1 MPLIDADG
9 VTQPATG
16 EWQGSVLSSSY
27 IADYKPF
34 NFVDGEGVRCS
45 LYVSG
50 CPFKCPGC
58 YNEAAQSFRYG
69 KKYDEELEE
78 RIFADVAQPYVAGL
92 SFVGGEPFLATPVLL
107 RIARRL
113 REEFGDEKTIWIWS
127 GYTYEQL
134 LDEGRTRTSSSTC
147 AMFSWTVRLSNG
159 STTTILPSA
168 VPRTSGLSTSGHPR
182 RKALPS
188 SGRADEGTP
197 KRPYRSSP
205 RQPRAPR
212 VNGLKSAGWSD
223 S

>member
-134 LDEGRTRTSSSTC
+134 LDEGADKNELLDLCEVLVDGPFIKRLYHHDLAFRGSSNQRIIDLRAS
-147 AMFSWTVRLSNG
+147 AQEG
-159 STTTILPSA
+159 SA
-168 VPRTSGLSTSGHPR
+168 VLWE
-182 RKALPS
+182 
-188 SGRADEGTP
+188 SGRRDTEEAVPFLTP
-197 KRPYRSSP
+197 A
-205 RQPRAPR
+205 APR
-212 VNGLKSAGWSD
+212 S
-223 S
+223 

>member
-134 LDEGRTRTSSSTC
+134 LDEGADKNELLDLCDVLVDGPFIKRLYHHDLAFRGSSNQRIIDLRAS
-147 AMFSWTVRLSNG
+147 AQEG
-159 STTTILPSA
+159 SA
-168 VPRTSGLSTSGHPR
+168 VLWE
-182 RKALPS
+182 
-188 SGRADEGTP
+188 SGRRDTEEAVPFLTP
-197 KRPYRSSP
+197 A
-205 RQPRAPR
+205 APR
-212 VNGLKSAGWSD
+212 S
-223 S
+223 

>member
-1 MPLIDADG
+1 MPFIDADG
-9 VTQPATG
+9 VTRPATG

-134 LDEGRTRTSSSTC
+134 LDEGADKNELLDLCDVLVDGPFIKRLYHHDLAFRGSSNQRIIDLRAS
-147 AMFSWTVRLSNG
+147 AQEG
-159 STTTILPSA
+159 SA
-168 VPRTSGLSTSGHPR
+168 VLWE
-182 RKALPS
+182 
-188 SGRADEGTP
+188 SGRRDTEEAVPFLTP
-197 KRPYRSSP
+197 A
-205 RQPRAPR
+205 APR
-212 VNGLKSAGWSD
+212 S
-223 S
+223 

>member
-134 LDEGRTRTSSSTC
+134 LDEGADKNELLDLCDVLVDGPFIKRLYRHDLAFRGSSNQRIIDLRAS
-147 AMFSWTVRLSNG
+147 AQEG
-159 STTTILPSA
+159 SA
-168 VPRTSGLSTSGHPR
+168 VLWE
-182 RKALPS
+182 
-188 SGRADEGTP
+188 SGRRDTEEAVPFLTP
-197 KRPYRSSP
+197 A
-205 RQPRAPR
+205 APR
-212 VNGLKSAGWSD
+212 S
-223 S
+223 

>member
-113 REEFGDEKTIWIWS
+113 REEFGNEKTIWIWS

-134 LDEGRTRTSSSTC
+134 LDEGADKNELLDLCDVLVDGPFIKRLYHHDLAFRGSSNQRIIDLRAS
-147 AMFSWTVRLSNG
+147 AQEG
-159 STTTILPSA
+159 SA
-168 VPRTSGLSTSGHPR
+168 VLWE
-182 RKALPS
+182 
-188 SGRADEGTP
+188 SGRRDTEEAVPFLTP
-197 KRPYRSSP
+197 A
-205 RQPRAPR
+205 APR
-212 VNGLKSAGWSD
+212 S
-223 S
+223 